1 MKELDLQDKYLI
13 HFLCE
18 RPDGLRYKEAKA
30 NTVSPNF
37 FIIEDLKQF
46 ISETELN
53 KSNYKKLL
61 RKFSTEKELM
71 TAFTL
76 FLDEKIKSSMNMAI
90 FINSNKSVTFE
101 GIKLHLFYP
110 SGSEFEEDKLFDQNI
125 FSVVQEMP
133 YTFKNEGKQHFSFRP
148 DLSFFLNGIYFG
160 YSELK
165 SNWNNQTAIKNG
177 RKKVSNDYLKAAQ
190 EYLTIANKNDFSQ
203 SIRKDF
209 LKIFEKA
216 IHITSTD
223 ISETFVIRNIT
234 NQFDEIKATVNNGS
248 YDFEQYEKKILKDFK
263 PYPLRYKEATKTQ
276 RFEEAFQALYD
287 KKMIE
292 KEILYYN
299 FIERELIKKEGS
311 NTKEYVHNDGRLIG
325 PRPKQK
331 FGTDKV
337 LSKISEFLEH
347 EDEPDYFIKKL
358 ETELRAKGIGET
370 QLKDLIAKRQK
381 YQNNKT
387 VYSLLL
393 QYAAGFGKS
402 NIIGWTALQLKDLR
416 KDGKYVYDKVML
428 VVDRLQL
435 RDQLDSKLHNMNI
448 QKGMFMEAS
457 DKKSFMKA
465 LSSDKRIVVVN
476 LQKFSAISNILD
488 ETIVNKLS
496 KLRIAFLIDEIH
508 RSNSGVQHEEMISVF
523 DELQSSFDQSKEYK
537 SQHTK
542 KNLIVGFTATPS
554 DHTLARFGEFNK
566 YAEAEKIWIPF
577 DSYTM
582 KEAIDDGFILNP
594 IRGIVPVSAK
604 MFFEIPDNELEGF
617 ESDSG
622 YGFEHIPDNTDSGI
636 DEEGKKY
643 AIRKNKIYANTQRI
657 EAISKFIV
665 ERLLSSVYHNIRGT
679 AKAMLAVSSIPA
691 AIKYKGFIDKYYI
704 ELAKEKKYQ
713 RFEAAPIY
721 IVYSNSQE
729 HRSASGL
736 NSGITEEKV
745 LQNFAIKKNGLIIVV
760 DKLQTGFD
768 EPKLHTLFLDKEVR
782 GINAIQTIS
791 RVNRTAKYKNDC
803 KIIDFSYK
811 NINVTNIKAAFEH
824 FSNVVVSD
832 FDPLGDEGKLVE
844 LYKELNAFPIFKA
857 HFPAFKTYHS
867 TNPDISLI
875 LGIEEALDE
884 YIRNSPQEA
893 KKLKEKV
900 LGYYKILN
908 LIEFVIDLN
917 PKYSE
922 KLMLD
927 FWRKFNQL
935 YNQINTQSDIIDDV
949 EIYFDNRIGIV
960 APAEP
965 NEKGSLPKNPSSTG
979 PDQPNKYK
987 YNILKV
993 IEKRNQEEEAIEELI
1008 IDFENKITSLFDFI
1022 KLDETG
1028 QRLIAKI
1035 NDDGAAFSQDE
1046 IYSDFSLLYRKFNI
1060 RNKDLGD
1067 FFLKETKDN
1076 LNQLCDDFERTL
1088 FKPAIDIVILNMAAD
1103 PPSEPYGLK

>member
-13 HFLCE
+13 NFLCE
-18 RPDGLRYKEAKA
+18 RPDGLLYKEAKA

-37 FIIEDLKQF
+37 FIIEDLKYF

-53 KSNYKKLL
+53 KANYKKLL
-61 RKFSTEKELM
+61 KKFNSEKDLLN
-71 TAFTL
+71 AFTL
-76 FLDEKIKSSMNMAI
+76 FLDEKVKSSMNMAI
-90 FINSNKSVTFE
+90 FINTNKSVTFE
-101 GIKLHLFYP
+101 GVKLHLFYP
-110 SGSEFEEDKLFDQNI
+110 SGSEFEEDKLFDQNV

-133 YTFKNEGKQHFSFRP
+133 YTFKYEGKQHFSFRP
-148 DLSFFLNGIYFG
+148 DLSFFLNGIYLG

-165 SNWNNQTAIKNG
+165 SNWTNQTATKNG
-177 RKKVSNDYLKAAQ
+177 RRKVSNDYLNAVQ
-190 EYLTIANKNDFSQ
+190 EYLTIADKNDLSL

-223 ISETFVIRNIT
+223 ISETYVIRNIA
-234 NQFDEIKATVNNGS
+234 NQFDEIKATVTIGS

-263 PYPLRYKEATKTQ
+263 PYPLSNKEASKTQ
-276 RFEEAFQALYD
+276 RFEEVFKTLYD

-311 NTKEYVHNDGRLIG
+311 KTKEYKHNDGRLIS

-337 LSKISEFLEH
+337 LFKINEFLEH
-347 EDEPDYFIKKL
+347 ENEPEYFIKKL
-358 ETELRAKGIGET
+358 DAELRAKGIGEN
-370 QLKDLIAKRQK
+370 QIKDLIAKRQK

-416 KDGKYVYDKVML
+416 KDGVYVYDKVML

-448 QKGMFMEAS
+448 QKGMFIEAS
-457 DKKSFMKA
+457 DKKSFMTA

-476 LQKFSAISNILD
+476 LQKFTAVNNILD
-488 ETIVNKLS
+488 EAVVKKLS

-523 DELQSSFDQSKEYK
+523 DELQSSFDQSKEYLA
-537 SQHTK
+537 QHTK

-566 YAEAEKIWIPF
+566 YAESEKIWIPF

-582 KEAIDDGFILNP
+582 REAIEDGYILNP
-594 IRGIVPVSAK
+594 VRGIVPVSAK
-604 MFFEIPDNELEGF
+604 MFFEIPDNDLEGF
-617 ESDSG
+617 EGDLG
-622 YGFEHIPDNTDSGI
+622 YGFEEIPDDTDTGI

-643 AIRKNKIYANTQRI
+643 AIRKKKIYSNTQRI

-691 AIKYKGFIDKYYI
+691 AIKYKGFIDKYFA
-704 ELAKEKKYQ
+704 ELVKDKKYE
-713 RFEAAPIY
+713 RFADAPVY
-721 IVYSNSQE
+721 IVYSESQE
-729 HRSASGL
+729 HRSANGL
-736 NSGITEEKV
+736 NGGLNEEKV

-768 EPKLHTLFLDKEVR
+768 EPKLHTLFLDKEIR

-791 RVNRTAKYKNDC
+791 RVNRKVKYKNDC

-811 NINVTNIKAAFEH
+811 NVNVKNIKEAFEH

-832 FDPLGDEGKLVE
+832 FDPLGDEEKLVD
-844 LYKELNAFPIFKA
+844 LFKELNTHSIFKTN
-857 HFPAFKTYHS
+857 FPPFKTYHTS
-867 TNPDISLI
+867 NPDISLI
-875 LGIEEALDE
+875 IAIEEVLDD
-884 YIRNSPQEA
+884 YIRNSKEEA
-893 KKLKEKV
+893 KKLKEKI
-900 LGYYKILN
+900 LAYFKILN
-908 LIEFVIDLN
+908 LIEFVIELD

-922 KLMLD
+922 KLLLD
-927 FWRKFNQL
+927 FWRKYNML
-935 YNQINTQSDIIDDV
+935 YNQINKQSEIIDDV

-965 NEKGSLPKNPSSTG
+965 KQKDNKPRNPNPTDS
-979 PDQPNKYK
+979 DQPNKYK

-993 IEKRNQEEEAIEELI
+993 IEKRNQEEEAFAELI
-1008 IDFENKITSLFDFI
+1008 ADFERKITSLFEFI
-1022 KLDETG
+1022 KQDETG

-1035 NDDGAAFSQDE
+1035 NDDGSAFSQEE
-1046 IYSDFSLLYRKFNI
+1046 IYADFFRLYRKFTI

-1067 FFLKETKDN
+1067 FFIRETKV
-1076 LNQLCDDFERTL
+1076 LS
-1088 FKPAIDIVILNMAAD
+1088 KSIV
-1103 PPSEPYGLK
+1103 